1 MPHVGGRLVEH
12 DLDQL
17 GMGQGVALAAPA
29 VERRDEVAQ
38 RRARLRLEL
47 FGRDDRPRRFG
58 EGDAPGARVLVQA
71 LQGRVA
77 EAAPGD
83 VDDTFEGEVVGRRID
98 QAQIGERIADLGPLV
113 EARSADHPIGQAEGD
128 EPVFELAHLNEAR
141 TRIAISLS
149 GWPAR
154 CSCSISSPTARASSS
169 NPTTRSR

>member
-1 MPHVGGRLVEH
+1 
-12 DLDQL
+12 
-17 GMGQGVALAAPA
+17 MGQGVALAAPA

-83 VDDTFEGEVVGRRID
+83 VDDTFESEVVGRRID
-98 QAQIGERIADLGPLV
+98 QAQIGERIANLGPLV

-128 EPVFELAHLNEAR
+128 EPVFELAHLKRGAYEDRDLVERMAR
-141 TRIAISLS
+141 PLQLLDLLAD
-149 GWPAR
+149 
-154 CSCSISSPTARASSS
+154 RAGLLLGI
-169 NPTTRSR
+169 P